1 MVKCSYIEI
10 YNDNIYD
17 LFSNDFEHPDA
28 ITISE
33 DMNHDFY
40 LKGVME
46 EPISTYEEAVNAL
59 RKGENNRHN
68 AATNMNHLSSRSHT
82 IFKLSVKT
90 YSNCQL
96 RQDHMNNYEI
106 ISNVAKNISTVIT
119 EACINF
125 VDLAGSEKISNHFD
139 KMERNSVFERNGL
152 VL

>member
-17 LFSNDFEHPDA
+17 LFSNDFEHPEA

-33 DMNHDFY
+33 DINHDFY

-46 EPISTYEEAVNAL
+46 ETVSTYEEAVNAL
-59 RKGENNRHN
+59 KKGENNRHN

-90 YSNCQL
+90 FTNCQM
-96 RQDHMNNYEI
+96 RQDNTLNHEV
-106 ISNVAKNISTVIT
+106 ISNATKNKSTVIT

-125 VDLAGSEKISNHFD
+125 VDLAGSEKISNHFNQT
-139 KMERNSVFERNGL
+139 ERNSLFERNG
-152 VL
+152 